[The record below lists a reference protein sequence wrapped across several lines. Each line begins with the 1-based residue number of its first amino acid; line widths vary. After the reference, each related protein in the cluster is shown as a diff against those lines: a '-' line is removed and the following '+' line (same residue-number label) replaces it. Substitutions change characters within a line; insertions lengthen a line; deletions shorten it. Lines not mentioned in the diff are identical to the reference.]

1 MPGGFVA
8 LNAEI
13 DNDPTA
19 GNGRGFFIRPA
30 TSRQIKDMNTKT
42 RTKKRTNPK
51 TEIGEPMLG
60 RDILVRALERE
71 GVECIFA
78 YPGGASMEI
87 HQSLT
92 RSTIRTI
99 LPRHEQGGSFAAEG
113 YARATGKP
121 GVCMA
126 TSGPGATNLVTAI
139 ADAYMDSV
147 PLVAITGQVPQA
159 MIGKGAFQ
167 ETDFFGMTLPIVKHS
182 YLITNVNDIPRVVK
196 EAFYIARTGRPGPV
210 VIDFPKN
217 IQQSKAQPIW
227 PTSVEIPGYDPDKKA
242 DDLALNEIIGLIEK
256 AERPVL
262 YCGGGIITANASRE
276 LFQFAEATQIPVTT
290 TIMGCGAFPET
301 HELSLRWLGMH
312 GAAFANWAVSGEFQ
326 QRKNPADP
334 LVKIK
339 PGADLLLAFGVRFDD
354 RVTGKVD
361 EFCKTGTI
369 VHIDIDQ
376 SEHNKNRR
384 VQLAVESDIKY
395 ALGRLNAM
403 IRQRA
408 IRKNFTAWHKQ
419 IAEWKER
426 APFHYGMT
434 EEVIRSEHMR
444 DHLQGRE
451 SEVILPQMAIEMLY
465 ELTKGDAIITTGV
478 GQHQMWTGQYYKFNS
493 PRQLLTSA
501 GLGAMGFGYPAAL
514 GAKVAFP
521 DRQVVDIDGDGS
533 FLMNVQEL
541 ATAHIEKIAAKAV
554 ILNNQHLGMVVQWED
569 NFFAG
574 NRGHTYLGDPE
585 RRRQIYPD
593 YIAMAKSFN
602 VPARRVMYK
611 KDLREAM
618 QEMLDSDQPY
628 LLDVI
633 CPYTEH
639 VIPFIPA
646 GRTVA
651 DMIY

>member
-1 MPGGFVA
+1 MSTKIANAKRTPQKKAAPRPELGQVMPG
-8 LNAEI
+8 
-13 DNDPTA
+13 
-19 GNGRGFFIRPA
+19 
-30 TSRQIKDMNTKT
+30 S
-42 RTKKRTNPK
+42 
-51 TEIGEPMLG
+51 
-60 RDILVRALERE
+60 DILVRALERE
-71 GVECIFA
+71 GVECVFA

-87 HQSLT
+87 HQALT
-92 RSTIRTI
+92 RSAIRTV
-99 LPRHEQGGSFAAEG
+99 LPRHEQGGAFAAGG
-113 YARATGKP
+113 YARATGRP

-126 TSGPGATNLVTAI
+126 TSGPGATNLVTGI

-147 PLVAITGQVPQA
+147 PLVAITGQVTQA

-167 ETDFFGMTLPIVKHS
+167 ETDIFGMTLPVVKHS
-182 YLITNVNDIPRVVK
+182 YLITDVNDIPRIVQ

-210 VIDFPKN
+210 LIDFPKN
-217 IQQSKAQPIW
+217 LQQAKTQPVW
-227 PTSVEIPGYDPDKKA
+227 PAAIHLRGYDPVQRA

-262 YCGGGIITANASRE
+262 YCGGGIITGNASAE
-276 LFQFAEATQIPVTT
+276 LRQFVEATQIPVTT

-326 QRKNPADP
+326 PRKSLDQP
-334 LVKIK
+334 LVQLK

-361 EFCKTGTI
+361 EFCKHGTI

-376 SEHNKNRR
+376 SEHQKNRK
-384 VQLAVESDIKY
+384 VHLAVQSDIKD
-395 ALGRLNAM
+395 ALARLNAM
-403 IRQRA
+403 IRQRS
-408 IRKNFTAWHKQ
+408 IKKNFSPWHAQ
-419 IAEWKER
+419 IAEWKKR
-426 APFHYGMT
+426 APFHYGIT
-434 EEVIRSEHMR
+434 AEVAQSEHMR

-451 SEVILPQMAIEMLY
+451 GEVILPQMAIEELY
-465 ELTKGDAIITTGV
+465 QLTRGEAIITTGV
-478 GQHQMWTGQYYKFNS
+478 GQHQMWAGQYYKFTR
-493 PRQLLTSA
+493 PRQFLTSA
-501 GLGAMGFGYPAAL
+501 GLGSMGFGYPAAL

-521 DRQVVDIDGDGS
+521 DQQVVDIDGDGS

-541 ATAHIEKIAAKAV
+541 ATAHIEKIAAKV
-554 ILNNQHLGMVVQWED
+554 MILNNQHLGMVVQWED
-569 NFFAG
+569 SFYQG

-593 YIAMAKSFN
+593 YVAMAHSFN
-602 VPARRVMYK
+602 IPSERVMYK
-611 KDLREAM
+611 KDLRPAI
-618 QEMLDSDQPY
+618 QRMLDSDQPF

-646 GRTVA
+646 NRTVA
-651 DMIY
+651 DMVY

>member
-1 MPGGFVA
+1 MSTKIARAKKAAPKKATPRPELGQVMP
-8 LNAEI
+8 
-13 DNDPTA
+13 
-19 GNGRGFFIRPA
+19 
-30 TSRQIKDMNTKT
+30 
-42 RTKKRTNPK
+42 
-51 TEIGEPMLG
+51 G

-92 RSTIRTI
+92 RSSIRTI
-99 LPRHEQGGSFAAEG
+99 LPRHEQGGVFAAGG

-126 TSGPGATNLVTAI
+126 TSGPGATNLVTGI

-147 PLVAITGQVPQA
+147 PIVAITGQVPQA

-182 YLITNVNDIPRVVK
+182 YLITNINDIPRIVK

-217 IQQSKAQPIW
+217 LQQASTQPVW
-227 PTSVEIPGYDPDKKA
+227 PVEVHPRGYDPDKKA
-242 DDLALNEIIGLIEK
+242 DELALNEIIGLIEK

-262 YCGGGIITANASRE
+262 YCGGGIITADASGE
-276 LFQFAEATQIPVTT
+276 LRKFVEATQIPVTT
-290 TIMGCGAFPET
+290 TIMGCGAYPET
-301 HELSLRWLGMH
+301 SELSLRWLGMH
-312 GAAFANWAVSGEFQ
+312 GAAFANWAVSGEYES
-326 QRKNPADP
+326 RKSMSEPMV
-334 LVKIK
+334 LTK

-376 SEHNKNRR
+376 SEHQKNRK

-403 IRQRA
+403 IRERP
-408 IRKNFTAWHKQ
+408 IKKKFGPWHAQ
-419 IAEWKER
+419 IAEWKKR
-426 APFHYGMT
+426 APFRYGIT
-434 EEVIRSEHMR
+434 PEVAHSDHMREHM
-444 DHLQGRE
+444 HGRE
-451 SEVILPQMAIEMLY
+451 NEVILPQMAIEQLY
-465 ELTKGDAIITTGV
+465 ELTKGEAIITTGV
-478 GQHQMWTGQYYKFNS
+478 GQHQMWAGQYYKFS
-493 PRQLLTSA
+493 HPRQLLTSA
-501 GLGAMGFGYPAAL
+501 GLGSMGFGYPAAL
-514 GAKVAFP
+514 GAKVACP
-521 DRQVVDIDGDGS
+521 DRQVIDIDGDGS

-541 ATAHIEKIAAKAV
+541 ATAHIEKIAAKV
-554 ILNNQHLGMVVQWED
+554 MILNNQHLGMVVQWED
-569 NFFAG
+569 NFYQG
-574 NRGHTYLGDPE
+574 NRGHTYLGDPDL
-585 RRRQIYPD
+585 RKQIYPD
-593 YIAMAKSFN
+593 YVGMAKSFN
-602 VPARRVMYK
+602 VPAERVMYK
-611 KDLREAM
+611 KDLRSAIRR
-618 QEMLDSDQPY
+618 MLDSDQPY
-628 LLDVI
+628 VLDVI

-646 GRTVA
+646 NRTVA
-651 DMIY
+651 DMVY